1 MAVICAELESA
12 SNKRSQL
19 MQERSG
25 IEVYTKVGA
34 SSIFILSSVANH
46 SRRLETDHRCRHAKK
61 W

>member
-19 MQERSG
+19 MQGRSG

-34 SSIFILSSVANH
+34 GAIFILSSVANH
-46 SRRLETDHRCRHAKK
+46 S
-61 W
+61 